1 MGPCESTTM
10 ITKKNRIIFAAA
22 AVVAVLVA
30 FAATDFYLIALQSAS
45 EPFSF
50 SIAVSPDKC
59 AVVQGGNAAITV
71 EVTYIE
77 GKTESATLS
86 ASGGPNGTIFEF
98 SNQTGTPASKQPF
111 RSNLTISV
119 PYYVES
125 DVYLI
130 QISSNAGNLTR
141 QATCNL
147 TVVNS
152 EIVVSGT
159 VTGTN
164 LTLAGYPSE
173 DICPISINFKSNSTG
188 QNYEVKVYRTT
199 DTTQKPGKVG
209 NYTITLPNMQSYKV
223 SCYFF
228 SFPHYIPVP
237 RSATGDV
244 KDGYFTV
251 SCGAGVSSLS
261 ANFIG

>member
-1 MGPCESTTM
+1 MVSE
-10 ITKKNRIIFAAA
+10 KNRTFAAA
-22 AVVAVLVA
+22 ILVVVVVAVT
-30 FAATDFYLIALQSAS
+30 ATGCYLLALQSAS
-45 EPFSF
+45 EPLSF
-50 SIAVSPDKC
+50 SLAVTPDEC
-59 AVVQGGNAAITV
+59 AVVQGGNATIAV
-71 EVTYIE
+71 DVTYIE
-77 GKTESATLS
+77 GNPEPVTLS
-86 ASGGPNGTIFEF
+86 ACGCPNGTRYQF
-98 SNQTGTPASKQPF
+98 SDQTGTPNATQPF

-130 QISSNAGNLTR
+130 QISSNTGNITR

-188 QNYEVKVYRTT
+188 QNYEVTVCRTT
-199 DTTQKPGKVG
+199 DTPQKPGKVG

-228 SFPHYIPVP
+228 SFPHWVPVP